1 MSELGALLTQDGIVI
16 AAVIAALA
24 GLMRGFTGFGSS
36 MLMAPVFAI
45 LYGPATAVVII
56 ITMDVIVSAQ
66 LVPRAV
72 SEARWRFVLPMAAAA
87 IAAMPVGGWILTSVD
102 ADIVTRGMAGLVLAL
117 VLVLASGWRYDGPRS
132 LPLTLGVGALSGT
145 LMASTSMGGPP
156 VLVYM
161 LTGRESARFN
171 RANIIVYFALTG
183 VALLCVM
190 ALSGFMSLRAA
201 GTALVLTPVFALFT
215 YFGARMFSRAEEAIY
230 RRVALIFLAG
240 VALYTLFR

>member
-1 MSELGALLTQDGIVI
+1 M
-16 AAVIAALA
+16 AV
-24 GLMRGFTGFGSS
+24 
-36 MLMAPVFAI
+36 
-45 LYGPATAVVII
+45 
-56 ITMDVIVSAQ
+56 
-66 LVPRAV
+66 
-72 SEARWRFVLPMAAAA
+72 
-87 IAAMPVGGWILTSVD
+87 
-102 ADIVTRGMAGLVLAL
+102 LVLAL
-117 VLVLASGWRYDGPRS
+117 VLVLATGWRYDGPRS